1 MSQFK
6 LQGNLVG
13 VGQRK
18 LILNPS
24 KHKLLKI
31 KGIFFGSEMI
41 D

>member
-1 MSQFK
+1 MSQVK

-24 KHKLLKI
+24 KQKLLKI
-31 KGIFFGSEMI
+31 IGLFLEHEIIG
-41 D
+41 